1 MTGAAVMAA
10 RAALHFGAGAVG
22 LAVPDDA
29 AQVAAAVAPELLH
42 HRLDAVPKRY
52 QVLVIGP
59 GLGRDHD
66 DLASELIAT
75 WSGPV
80 VVDADALSLVTEPDP
95 KLVLTPHAGEFQRLG
110 GGEPTP
116 ENAAALAQKL
126 DAIVLLKGNPTLVA
140 DGGPPWIVNTGG
152 PELATIGTGD
162 VLAGMLGALL
172 AQGLE
177 PAVAARTAAFWH
189 GTAGARLG
197 LRTNVTALGLIE
209 EIGRMR

>member
-42 HRLDAVPKRY
+42 HRLDDVPKRY

-80 VVDADALSLVTEPDP
+80 VVDADALFLVTQPDP
-95 KLVLTPHAGEFQRLG
+95 KLVLTPHAGEFQRMG

-116 ENAAALAQKL
+116 ENAASIAQKL
-126 DAIVLLKGNPTLVA
+126 DAVVLLKGNPTLIA

-197 LRTNVTALGLIE
+197 LRTNVTAMGLIE

>member
-1 MTGAAVMAA
+1 M
-10 RAALHFGAGAVG
+10 
-22 LAVPDDA
+22 
-29 AQVAAAVAPELLH
+29 
-42 HRLDAVPKRY
+42 
-52 QVLVIGP
+52 
-59 GLGRDHD
+59 
-66 DLASELIAT
+66 
-75 WSGPV
+75 
-80 VVDADALSLVTEPDP
+80 
-95 KLVLTPHAGEFQRLG
+95 G

-116 ENAAALAQKL
+116 ENAASIAQKL
-126 DAIVLLKGNPTLVA
+126 DAVVLLKGNPTLIA

-197 LRTNVTALGLIE
+197 LRMNVTALGLIE
-209 EIGRMR
+209 EIGRVR